1 MTDKNAW
8 MFWSIPDFNI
18 TFFLVA
24 QSLWKWNQNSLHST
38 EMWLKPW
45 LSDALVH
52 SSFWMSV
59 NRNQLVTT
67 TPLSN
72 QLWLWSRYADAT
84 EPCGVNW
91 YCTSELLLLCHCKAL
106 QTTSVLIFVQT
117 RTDSTGPFKS
127 MWTDS
132 VRTVSVKLLCIYL
145 FVCFFPQFSN
155 NPPFLK
161 LTT

>member
-18 TFFLVA
+18 TFFSCCPITVEVEPKLTALNRDVA
-24 QSLWKWNQNSLHST
+24 QTVAQWRTGSQQ
-38 EMWLKPW
+38 
-45 LSDALVH
+45 
-52 SSFWMSV
+52 SFWTSV

-91 YCTSELLLLCHCKAL
+91 YCTSVLLLLCHSKAL

-145 FVCFFPQFSN
+145 FVCLFFPPVLQ
-155 NPPFLK
+155 
-161 LTT
+161 